1 MIILVSALVALAADV
16 SNKHSKVSS
25 KDFRAGKGS
34 GTELEYR
41 TGFDPGYNFYF
52 RRGPGSFSL
61 SSGYRKKSF
70 HASKSTELRKP
81 FSAPNRN
88 PTQHPKRNRNRYAS
102 NEKKSESFSHN
113 INVEQTSLR
122 VKKIYWMQRG
132 CLTIG
137 NGNCKAG
144 FYR

>member
-52 RRGPGSFSL
+52 RHGPRSFL
-61 SSGYRKKSF
+61 FSSVYRIREKNVP
-70 HASKSTELRKP
+70 ER
-81 FSAPNRN
+81 
-88 PTQHPKRNRNRYAS
+88 TQA
-102 NEKKSESFSHN
+102 
-113 INVEQTSLR
+113 
-122 VKKIYWMQRG
+122 
-132 CLTIG
+132 
-137 NGNCKAG
+137 
-144 FYR
+144 